1 MNSLDS
7 LSCVRSCLACHLRS
21 ENFFSSL
28 PRESLEGFNQIK
40 HPVAYPAHAVIFLE
54 GHNPRGIFM
63 LCQGQARLSTLSRTG
78 KTLVLRIAEAG
89 EVLGL
94 HSTITARPY
103 ELTAETMQPCW
114 VTFVSRAD
122 FLSFLKKH
130 GDACLHS
137 AKHVSRDYQGA
148 SEVIRSVGLT
158 HSMSER
164 LAKFLLALSLEG
176 LISSGVVRTKFALT
190 HEEISQLIGSS
201 RESITRQLSEFR
213 RREIVELKDSTLII
227 HNKAA
232 LEQLVAA

>member
-1 MNSLDS
+1 MNCLDS
-7 LSCVRSCLACHLRS
+7 LSCVKSCLTCHLRS
-21 ENFFSSL
+21 ENFFSRL
-28 PRESLEGFNQIK
+28 PSESLEDFNQIK
-40 HPVAYPAHAVIFLE
+40 HPAAYPADAVIFLE
-54 GHNPRGIFM
+54 GYDPCGIFM
-63 LCQGQARLSTLSRTG
+63 LCQGQAKLSTSREG
-78 KTLVLRIAEAG
+78 KTLILRIAEAG